1 MASDNNAPQT
11 RATQLDQLPGT
22 GVEPPLV
29 ADASSVNWD
38 GEFDVIVVGLGAAG
52 VSAAI
57 EALDRGAKVAFIDRF
72 EGGGTT
78 ARSGSVMYAGGGTA
92 LQQRLGVND
101 SPENMFN
108 CLRHEVQDAV
118 SPSTLRKFCEDSP
131 GNFDFVTAN
140 GTRYSGTLF
149 PNKTSYPVH
158 GHSLYYSGNELI
170 YTQDAEP
177 APRGHLADGIKR
189 FTAFGPAFIGPLIR
203 SALKKGVTPIR
214 KSRVNRLI
222 LNPAGEVIGVEAQQV
237 RGGWNGFKHKVFST
251 LASYAQI
258 YFAPAAKGYRKK
270 LFALEQHCAKP
281 VRYRAKGGVVLA
293 AGGFIL
299 NKDMTEQ
306 YLPKF
311 QRALKLGTTG
321 DTGAGI
327 ALGVS
332 AGGAAERLGTATA
345 WRFINPPVDW
355 PKAAIVNLQGKR
367 YVNEAMYGA
376 VIGTRMMAENHGECI
391 LVMDKPLFESSL
403 ANLNLKH
410 SRFVTWMQ
418 AKTAVRTAKSA
429 PTLEALAQR
438 LKVDPQTLQQTV
450 ADYNAA
456 ARGEQADTFGK
467 QPGDMKE
474 IKQGPFYAINMSA
487 GKGDITSVISL
498 GGLQVCEQTGAV
510 INQGGE
516 PIPGLFAAGRS
527 AIGVASN
534 AYVSGLSIADGV
546 FSGRRAGVHAV
557 QRAQSAVT
565 GRHTSAGQ
573 PHAHAPAHPEAQTHA
588 KIQARQPA

>member
-1 MASDNNAPQT
+1 MASET

-22 GVEPPLV
+22 GVEAALV
-29 ADASSVNWD
+29 ADANSLQWD
-38 GEFDVIVVGLGAAG
+38 DQFDVIVVGLGAAG

-57 EALDRGAKVAFIDRF
+57 EAADQGAKVAFIDRF

-92 LQQRLGVND
+92 LQKRLGVKD
-101 SPENMFN
+101 SPDNMFN

-118 SPSTLRKFCEDSP
+118 SENTLRKFCEDSP
-131 GNFDFVTAN
+131 DNFDFVTAN

-149 PNKTSYPVH
+149 ASKTSYPVH

-170 YTQDAEP
+170 YTNDAEP

-189 FTAFGPAFIGPLIR
+189 FTAFGPAFIGPLIK
-203 SALKKGVTPIR
+203 SALKKGITPIR

-222 LNPAGEVIGVEAQQV
+222 LNPSGEVIGVEAQQV
-237 RGGWNGFKHKVFST
+237 PGGWIGFKHKILST
-251 LASYAQI
+251 LAAYAQI

-270 LFALEQHCAKP
+270 LFAIEKHFAKP
-281 VRYRAKGGVVLA
+281 VRYRAKGGVILS

-299 NKDMTEQ
+299 NKEMTEK
-306 YLPKF
+306 YLPNF
-311 QRALKLGTTG
+311 QRAMKLGTTG
-321 DTGAGI
+321 DTGSGI

-332 AGGAAERLGTATA
+332 AGGVAERLGTDTA

-376 VIGTRMMAENHGECI
+376 VIGTRMMAENNGECI

-429 PTLEALAQR
+429 DTLEALAQR
-438 LKVDPQTLQQTV
+438 LKIDAQNLKQTV

-456 ARGEQADTFGK
+456 ARGEKTDAFGK
-467 QPGDMKE
+467 QPNDMKE

-498 GGLQVCEQTGAV
+498 GGLIVCEQTGAV
-510 INQGGE
+510 LNQEGE
-516 PIPGLFAAGRS
+516 PIKGLFAAGRS

-546 FSGRRAGVHAV
+546 FSGRRAGLNATSL
-557 QRAQSAVT
+557 AQ
-565 GRHTSAGQ
+565 GQ
-573 PHAHAPAHPEAQTHA
+573 NIHNKSSLQQSNP
-588 KIQARQPA
+588 QPA